1 MTTAKILGGRRRP
14 KNNSRQNKNKQQHG
28 GSSGNSSST
37 AALYGGVTPMINN
50 LHGGA
55 ALDPA
60 NFNNVATPTLV
71 AGNGLV
77 SGLSVPSM
85 MKGGAAVPMVGA
97 GATVPMVGAGTT
109 VPMVGAG
116 ATVPMVGASD
126 LAPSM
131 IKGGGVLNN
140 IAVPAVLLYANN
152 TFGKKRGVQS
162 KKNRR
167 FRKKSYNKRT
177 NRKRR

>member
-28 GSSGNSSST
+28 GSCDNSSST

-97 GATVPMVGAGTT
+97 GTT

-116 ATVPMVGASD
+116 ATV
-126 LAPSM
+126 PSM